1 MPCSFTSFA
10 RMRPKK
16 FLLANVANRRTC
28 LCTQHEN
35 YALKL
40 KILRKYTGIPTN
52 PEVFFKYSDQKISS
66 IMVNIKQQDFTYN
79 IWKKVEVVYK
89 SKTSK
94 KMKMITQTIMLN
106 SKPFCERIQRHFAAI
121 LAGLQQNSEN
131 RSTSK
136 RILHQIMSTWFWQR
150 L

>member
-52 PEVFFKYSDQKISS
+52 PEVFVKYSDQKISS